1 MKKFCC
7 TLPNCNRSYDT
18 QRGLYYHKIREDPMH
33 NRNISYTS
41 RNKIGN
47 KRHFPISN
55 EIDYNPEDNSRKK
68 SITGP
73 TSIDIAIMSNVMEA
87 DDEKFTGENVEKIT
101 VENFDDLYRNTD
113 DLLSAEKI
121 FLSEDVEKTIGDNE
135 RC

>member
-18 QRGLYYHKIREDPMH
+18 QRGLYYHKIRDPMH

-55 EIDYNPEDNSRKK
+55 ETDYNPEDNSRKK

-87 DDEKFTGENVEKIT
+87 DDEKFTGEDVEKIT
-101 VENFDDLYRNTD
+101 VENVEELSRNAD
-113 DLLSAEKI
+113 DLLSVKKNIAED
-121 FLSEDVEKTIGDNE
+121 EDETIGDDE

>member
-18 QRGLYYHKIREDPMH
+18 QRGLYYHKIRDPMH

-41 RNKIGN
+41 RNIIGN
-47 KRHFPISN
+47 KRHSPIISN
-55 EIDYNPEDNSRKK
+55 ETDYNPEDNSRKK

-73 TSIDIAIMSNVMEA
+73 TSIDTAIMSNVMEA
-87 DDEKFTGENVEKIT
+87 DDEKFTGEDVEKII
-101 VENFDDLYRNTD
+101 VENVEVLSRNAD
-113 DLLSAEKI
+113 DLLSVKKNIAED
-121 FLSEDVEKTIGDNE
+121 EDETIGDDE

>member
-7 TLPNCNRSYDT
+7 TLPNCNRSFDT
-18 QRGLYYHKIREDPMH
+18 QRGLYYHKIRDPMH

-55 EIDYNPEDNSRKK
+55 ETDYNPEDNSRKK

-73 TSIDIAIMSNVMEA
+73 TSIDTAIMSNVMEA
-87 DDEKFTGENVEKIT
+87 DDEKFTGEDVEKIT
-101 VENFDDLYRNTD
+101 VENVEELSRNAD
-113 DLLSAEKI
+113 DLLSVKKNIAED
-121 FLSEDVEKTIGDNE
+121 EDETIGDNE

>member
-7 TLPNCNRSYDT
+7 TLPNCDRSFDT
-18 QRGLYYHKIREDPMH
+18 QRGLYQHTKLDPVH
-33 NRNISYTS
+33 NRNKSYAS

-55 EIDYNPEDNSRKK
+55 QTDYNPEDNSRKK

-73 TSIDIAIMSNVMEA
+73 TSIDTAIMSNVMEA
-87 DDEKFTGENVEKIT
+87 DDEKFTGEDVEKIT
-101 VENFDDLYRNTD
+101 VENVEELSRNAD
-113 DLLSAEKI
+113 DLLSVKKNIAED
-121 FLSEDVEKTIGDNE
+121 EDETICDNE